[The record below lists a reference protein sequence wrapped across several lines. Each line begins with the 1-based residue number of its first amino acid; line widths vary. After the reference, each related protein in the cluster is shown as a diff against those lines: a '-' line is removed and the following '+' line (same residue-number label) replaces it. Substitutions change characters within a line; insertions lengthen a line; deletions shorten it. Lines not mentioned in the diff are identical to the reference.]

1 MGFFDFPFHRRPTF
15 GFPIFFTTMHQQTTD
30 TILMVRP
37 EDFAFNEQTAAD
49 NEFQHSL
56 PGQDVRNLALAEF
69 QGAVEILRSE
79 GVQVLVVEK
88 QTDSPSMPDAV
99 FPNNW
104 LGTDQEGTVHVFPMK
119 TPNRQAETGQ
129 LPQVLSLLAGAGFS
143 TPILRDWRLELG
155 PDAVLEGTG
164 SLILDRAHKV
174 VYAALSERT
183 QKEATLQFA
192 ARLGFVPVLFH
203 TQSSKGF
210 AYYHTNVVLSIGEA
224 MALVCLECVPDPAE
238 REALKTA
245 LQKHHEVVEISRQQL
260 EEGFCGNLL
269 QVRNATGQ
277 VLTVLSQTAFN
288 ALNEAQKSQMSAF
301 GKLVPIPI
309 PTIETVGGGSIRC
322 MMAEIFCPR
331 NQ

>member
-1 MGFFDFPFHRRPTF
+1 MPTEGLPLGFLFLPN
-15 GFPIFFTTMHQQTTD
+15 MHQQTTE
-30 TILMVRP
+30 TLLMVRP
-37 EDFAFNEQTAAD
+37 EDFAFNEQTATD

-56 PGQDVRNLALAEF
+56 PGQDVRSLALAEF
-69 QGAVEILRSE
+69 QGAVALLRLE
-79 GVQVLVVEK
+79 GVEVLVVEK
-88 QTDSPSMPDAV
+88 QPGTPSMPDAV

-104 LGTDQEGTVHVFPMK
+104 LGTDAEGTVHVFPMK

-143 TPILRDWRLELG
+143 TPVLRDWRLELG
-155 PDAVLEGTG
+155 AGAVLEGTG
-164 SLILDRAHKV
+164 SLIFDRVHKV

-183 QKEATLQFA
+183 QKEATLHFA
-192 ARLGFVPVLFH
+192 QRVGYEAVLFH

-210 AYYHTNVVLSIGEA
+210 AYYHTNVVLSIGA
-224 MALVCLECVPDPAE
+224 SMALVCLECVPDPVE

-245 LQKHHEVVEISRQQL
+245 LQQHHEVVEISRQQL

-269 QVRNATGQ
+269 QVRNASGE
-277 VLTVLSQTAFN
+277 VLTILSQTAFN
-288 ALNEAQKSQMSAF
+288 ALNEAQKSQMSIF